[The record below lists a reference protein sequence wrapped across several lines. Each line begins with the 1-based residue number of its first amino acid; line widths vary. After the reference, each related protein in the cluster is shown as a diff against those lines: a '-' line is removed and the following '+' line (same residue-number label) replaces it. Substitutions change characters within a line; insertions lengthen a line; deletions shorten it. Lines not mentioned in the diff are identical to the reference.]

1 MKIFLKNIILFIIEI
16 IEKYENRYLDLNDN
30 DVSKKIIDTVSVQNK
45 ETKVKTDTKDATVT
59 HIHKTQP
66 YRIYKI
72 ETESGKT
79 LEAADNHILFDKD
92 MNEVFIRNLNVGSCI
107 QTENGLEY
115 IKSIEKSKYKV
126 SMFDISLTDN
136 NHRYYSNGILSHN
149 TITSSI
155 FIAWYICFHFDRNIL
170 VIANKMA
177 TTTEI
182 VDKIKTV
189 IKNLPFFLKPGS
201 MALGATG
208 MRFDNGVRLFSQA
221 TTKTAALGFTIHLL
235 YADEFAHIQT
245 NYIVPFYR
253 SIYPTLSSSQISRI
267 IISSTP
273 NGMNLFYDIYKNAEQ
288 GKNEY
293 HPIRV
298 DWWQV
303 PGRDEEWKKRE
314 IGNLGSEELFNQEYG
329 NQFLASSR
337 MLLSSQ
343 ILAYLKRT
351 VTNFKWKEVVDLE
364 DLDDNYAE
372 LTWHPSFDPNAID
385 KDDRFILAIDLGDGV
400 GNDYSVI
407 NIFKLELQSRA
418 MIKKISDFTDEASFF
433 RLRQVGIYRSNVHSI
448 DDVSK
453 ILELLVFN
461 VFNEERARIVM
472 EINFKGNVVYEKL
485 SKNKNFYPEIFMHTF
500 HSITSNVF
508 RPGVKIKTD
517 NKEMFSRELRN
528 LIRLKKI
535 IITEKKTF
543 EELGAFGLNS
553 KGRYEAQTGNDDI
566 AMTLINLVAYFDNDI
581 FYEMV
586 EDIYDNKPD
595 LYKELIAKKM
605 NEAPQENDT
614 IENLKWMQK
623 YM

>member
-1 MKIFLKNIILFIIEI
+1 MNNIAKNIIIFLIQLIER
-16 IEKYENRYLDLNDN
+16 YEYRKMNLDEDDINKKLVDSLEIV
-30 DVSKKIIDTVSVQNK
+30 DVN
-45 ETKVKTDTKDATVT
+45 VKTDTKDAPVT

-92 MNEVFIRNLNVGSCI
+92 MNEVFIRNLNIGSCV

-115 IKSIEKSKYKV
+115 IKSIQKSKYKV
-126 SMFDISLTDN
+126 SMFDISLNDT

-189 IKNLPFFLKPGS
+189 IAHLPFFLKPGTTS
-201 MALGATG
+201 LGATG
-208 MRFDNGVRLFSQA
+208 MKFDNGVRLFSQA
-221 TTKTAALGFTIHLL
+221 TTKTAALGFTVHLL
-235 YADEFAHIQT
+235 YADEFAHIQS

-273 NGMNLFYDIYKNAEQ
+273 NGMNLFYDIYSNAE
-288 GKNEY
+288 KKINEY
-293 HPIRV
+293 FPIRV
-298 DWWQV
+298 DWWEV
-303 PGRDEEWKKRE
+303 PGRDENWKKKE

-343 ILAYLKRT
+343 ILQYLKRT
-351 VTNFKWKEVVDLE
+351 TREFQWKEVIDFEELN
-364 DLDDNYAE
+364 DNYGE
-372 LTWHPSFDPNAID
+372 MTWHPDFDPNTID
-385 KDDRFILAIDLGDGV
+385 DDDRYVLAMDLADGV

-407 NIFKLELQSRA
+407 NIFKLEIQSRP
-418 MIKKISDFTDEASFF
+418 MIRKISDYDDESSFF
-433 RLRQVGIYRSNVHSI
+433 RLKQVGLYRSNVHSI

-461 VFNEERARIVM
+461 VFNEERCRVVM

-485 SKNKNFYPEIFMHTF
+485 SKNRNFYPEIFMHTF
-500 HSITSNVF
+500 HSITSNIF
-508 RPGVKIKTD
+508 KPGVKIKTD

-535 IITEKKTF
+535 IITEKQTF
-543 EELGAFGLNS
+543 DELGAFGLNQ
-553 KGRYEAQTGNDDI
+553 KGRYEAQTGHDDI
-566 AMTLINLVAYFDNDI
+566 AMTLINLVAYFDNDA
-581 FYEMV
+581 FFEMV
-586 EDIYDNKPD
+586 EDIYDKQPD
-595 LYKELIAKKM
+595 LYRELIAKKM
-605 NEAPQENDT
+605 DESPHENET
-614 IENLKWMQK
+614 VENLKWMQK

>member
-1 MKIFLKNIILFIIEI
+1 MANTVWTTKKVDDVKKMIEQGLDVDKSCFYQGDINFRNGNINFKYISEEQEEIVRCASDVIYFANKYCHAMTDEGIRKISLRDYQQDMLRDFQD
-16 IEKYENRYLDLNDN
+16 NRY
-30 DVSKKIIDTVSVQNK
+30 IIMLASRQ
-45 ETKVKTDTKDATVT
+45 
-59 HIHKTQP
+59 I
-66 YRIYKI
+66 
-72 ETESGKT
+72 GK
-79 LEAADNHILFDKD
+79 
-92 MNEVFIRNLNVGSCI
+92 
-107 QTENGLEY
+107 
-115 IKSIEKSKYKV
+115 
-126 SMFDISLTDN
+126 
-136 NHRYYSNGILSHN
+136 

-201 MALGATG
+201 MSLGATG

-293 HPIRV
+293 HPIRI

-351 VTNFKWKEVVDLE
+351 VTNFKWKEVVELE
-364 DLDDNYAE
+364 ELDDNYAE
-372 LTWHPSFDPNAID
+372 LTWYPDFDPNTID
-385 KDDRFILAIDLGDGV
+385 DDDRFILAIDLGDGV

-407 NIFKLELQSRA
+407 NIFKLEIQSRA

-472 EINFKGNVVYEKL
+472 EINFKGSVVYEKL
-485 SKNKNFYPEIFMHTF
+485 SRNKNFYPEIFMHTF
-500 HSITSNVF
+500 HSITSNIF

-528 LIRLKKI
+528 LIRLKKVI
-535 IITEKKTF
+535 VTEKKTF
-543 EELGAFGLNS
+543 EELGAFGLNN
-553 KGRYEAQTGNDDI
+553 KGRYEAQTGHDDI

-581 FYEMV
+581 LYEMV